1 MQVGSLGGT
10 HKAVLLTVS
19 GVVPGDIREQID
31 QGLRPRA
38 DFLELAR
45 GLDADIID
53 YAAARTVT
61 GYLGAVLERLG
72 GASLMLAYA
81 CWRLR
86 KHYRVVVTD
95 GEQVGVPLAAM
106 LKFTLCVGPCHVMIV
121 HVMSVPKK
129 MIFLDWLGVQSHI
142 DRFLV
147 YSRWQQKFIEH
158 RWKLAEG
165 RVIWTPFMVDQKFFA
180 PESVQ
185 SAPTLRPQIC
195 SVGMERRDYPTLLKA
210 VEGLDVQVVIAA
222 ASPWSKY
229 KDTTTGQLIP
239 DNVKVRKFSQYELR
253 QLYSDSRFLVMPL
266 EPVEFQAGVT
276 AILEAMAMAKPI
288 ICSGVVGQ
296 TDAVRE
302 GDTGRYVPPGDP
314 LALRTE
320 IVRMLA
326 EPEQAAQLGAAG
338 RQRVEREMGLD
349 LYVERIGRVVRDT
362 IAEAD
367 VAQGAAHSIKS
378 SR

>member
-1 MQVGSLGGT
+1 MIWQT
-10 HKAVLLTVS
+10 T
-19 GVVPGDIREQID
+19 RFQID
-31 QGLRPRA
+31 LTQPKVMG
-38 DFLELAR
+38 
-45 GLDADIID
+45 IVN
-53 YAAARTVT
+53 VT
-61 GYLGAVLERLG
+61 PDSFSDG
-72 GASLMLAYA
+72 G
-81 CWRLR
+81 
-86 KHYRVVVTD
+86 
-95 GEQVGVPLAAM
+95 
-106 LKFTLCVGPCHVMIV
+106 
-121 HVMSVPKK
+121 
-129 MIFLDWLGVQSHI
+129 
-142 DRFLV
+142 
-147 YSRWQQKFIEH
+147 
-158 RWKLAEG
+158 
-165 RVIWTPFMVDQKFFA
+165 KFFA
-180 PESVQ
+180 PGSVQ
-185 SAPTLRPQIC
+185 PAPTLRPQIC

-229 KDTTTGQLIP
+229 KDTTTGQRIP
-239 DNVKVRKFSQYELR
+239 DNVAVRKFSQYELR

-288 ICSGVVGQ
+288 ICSRVVGQ

-326 EPEQAAQLGAAG
+326 EPERAARLGAAG

-349 LYVERIGRVVRDT
+349 LYVERIGRIVRDT

-367 VAQGAAHSIKS
+367 VAQGAAHSI
-378 SR
+378 